1 MKMPISKKI
10 KLELNR
16 QEVDSLLAI
25 LSAYNIF
32 CIQNRN
38 TRYMVTHLVG
48 KFHIA
53 LAKAILNDTR
63 IHKITIT
70 AAQAAAFDEA
80 FVQTPILVQDY
91 HLSAYDELLID
102 RIIYTINSQL

>member
-1 MKMPISKKI
+1 M
-10 KLELNR
+10 E
-16 QEVDSLLAI
+16 SLLSI

-38 TRYMVTHLVG
+38 HRYMVAYLVG
-48 KFHIA
+48 KFHLA
-53 LAKAILNDTR
+53 LVNGFVKEVKTL
-63 IHKITIT
+63 KISIT

-80 FVQTPILVQDY
+80 FVQTPILVRDY
-91 HLSAYDELLID
+91 NLSAYDELLID